1 MPSLDERL
9 RPPSQSPIPIQR
21 VYSNRRYKPRHP
33 PHIPQTQTSLSSLWA
48 ATPTATTTP
57 YTAPSAPPKS
67 LRTHH
72 RIKSLDTAPQPLR
85 RAQSH
90 NHTFKPGRPAS
101 DPFPSL
107 LQRGE
112 LARPNISQPG
122 QQAQSRQKQKL
133 RSGTQGLAHIHT
145 LRPVDLDDGDAN
157 ARSGVSLHQ
166 DEHQEYKARDNLA
179 LDHLQQDIYP
189 EDQARGRDANAQGK
203 GREEKVHEDRDQ
215 QRRQIL
221 RKWMT
226 DGSYDN
232 WMQVECMWAGMRE
245 GVYAKIGIQ
254 EIVGEGQ

>member
-9 RPPSQSPIPIQR
+9 RPPSQSLIPTQR
-21 VYSNRRYKPRHP
+21 VYSTRQYQPPHP

-57 YTAPSAPPKS
+57 YTAPSTPPKS
-67 LRTHH
+67 LRTHQ
-72 RIKSLDTAPQPLR
+72 RIKSLETPPHSLR
-85 RAQSH
+85 RTQLH

-101 DPFPSL
+101 DPFPSP

-112 LARPNISQPG
+112 PARPDISQPG

-133 RSGTQGLAHIHT
+133 RSGTQRLAHIHT
-145 LRPVDLDDGDAN
+145 LGSVDADASHN
-157 ARSGVSLHQ
+157 ASVQEQVYRANNGQHHYALGHLHQ
-166 DEHQEYKARDNLA
+166 HV
-179 LDHLQQDIYP
+179 YP
-189 EDQARGRDANAQGK
+189 EDQARGRDANAQDK
-203 GREEKVHEDRDQ
+203 GQEEKFHEDKDQ

-221 RKWMT
+221 WKWMT

-245 GVYAKIGIQ
+245 GVYARIGTK
-254 EIVGEGQ
+254 EIVGEGE